1 MDVRRINWQN
11 GEELPKLIK
20 PFLKKVSSPFPILE
34 RVFSFYMR
42 L

>member
-11 GEELPKLIK
+11 GEEPPEPIK
-20 PFLKKVSSPFPILE
+20 PYLEKVSSPFPTLG
-34 RVFSFYMR
+34 RGSSFYMR